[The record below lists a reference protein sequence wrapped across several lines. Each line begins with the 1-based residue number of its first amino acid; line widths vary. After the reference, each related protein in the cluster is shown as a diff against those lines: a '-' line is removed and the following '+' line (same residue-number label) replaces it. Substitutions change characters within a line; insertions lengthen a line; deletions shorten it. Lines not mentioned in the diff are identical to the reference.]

1 MKVLF
6 ISSWY
11 PNSVHPLKGLFVKKH
26 AAAIKSAGVDI
37 EVVAITV
44 SPSSKTFE
52 KKIYKHTDENGIVTH
67 QIELNSRFYKWI
79 HLNLYF
85 QYRVISKYIEK
96 SVVEVFKPDIIHSNV
111 LYPAGI
117 LGYKIAK
124 HHKLPHIITEHW
136 SRVDKFISGSLFG
149 YLGKKTYNNADCVT
163 VVSDYLK
170 NSLSKHFTNPDKIK
184 VVPNVISTKVFN
196 YHKKNDT
203 GNELNFTCVAHWN
216 SPKRPDLIFESLNEV
231 AKSNS
236 KSFVLNVVG
245 EGALLN
251 DLKHQTWNFKINYCG
266 NLSPDKLATVLHKTD
281 YFLHASEI
289 ETFSIVI
296 AEALATGTPVLASN
310 VGATGELINNS
321 CGYLT
326 ANTKEEWVKNLNQL
340 LKVNYDHALI
350 SRQAERFSPEK
361 IGGQFLEIYNALRR

>member
-124 HHKLPHIITEHW
+124 HYKLPHIITEHW
-136 SRVDKFISGSLFG
+136 SKVDKFISASLFG

-184 VVPNVISTKVFN
+184 VAPNVISTKVFN

-203 GNELNFTCVAHWN
+203 SNELNFTCVAHWN

-251 DLKHQTWNFKINYCG
+251 DLKCQTWNFKINYCG

-310 VGATGELINNS
+310 VGAIGELINNS

-340 LKVNYDHALI
+340 LKVNYDHSII

>member
-170 NSLSKHFTNPDKIK
+170 NSLSKHFTNPNKIK
-184 VVPNVISTKVFN
+184 VAPNVISTKVFN

-203 GNELNFTCVAHWN
+203 SNELNFTCVAHWN

-251 DLKHQTWNFKINYCG
+251 DLKCQTWNFKINYCG

-340 LKVNYDHALI
+340 LKVNYDHSII
-350 SRQAERFSPEK
+350 SRQGERFSPEK